1 MRVKEAG
8 IPEGR
13 PADTLRAQ
21 RHYLGVSPR
30 NATQD
35 FPKRKARKD
44 TTGDRMKQDSAKEF
58 ARKHL
63 QVTTWVVTM
72 VVAVRE
78 SLVRPQNGIFPRPSR
93 TRLHFLYTL
102 ITQTLMNILEGQPW
116 RISESNSHCPGHTLR
131 PKTLLGQP
139 LGATL
144 GAIIVYPATSSPDR
158 THCTWFPRR
167 FADKHGR
174 TKG

>member
-63 QVTTWVVTM
+63 QVTTWVATM
-72 VVAVRE
+72 VVAVRVAGQTPKWYIPTTFQDTLTF
-78 SLVRPQNGIFPRPSR
+78 SLH
-93 TRLHFLYTL
+93 THY
-102 ITQTLMNILEGQPW
+102 
-116 RISESNSHCPGHTLR
+116 SNSHEHSRRTALENFRVKLTL
-131 PKTLLGQP
+131 P
-139 LGATL
+139 
-144 GAIIVYPATSSPDR
+144 R
-158 THCTWFPRR
+158 THSPSENTPRTTFGSYFGSYYR
-167 FADKHGR
+167 LSSHVF
-174 TKG
+174 T